1 MRRLLVN
8 SNLNVLIVA
17 SVMVLMVSALASLA
31 DSGVMG
37 QQQQHGS
44 SHYYYYNRSAT
55 TTAAAAVISSSRGSS
70 SNNNV
75 RSRHP
80 FVYKADYKD
89 WIGLRGG
96 PFPPYLQH
104 NLRL

>member
-8 SNLNVLIVA
+8 SNLNVLVA
-17 SVMVLMVSALASLA
+17 SVLMVSSLASLA

-55 TTAAAAVISSSRGSS
+55 AAVISSSSSSRGS
-70 SNNNV
+70 NV

-104 NLRL
+104 NSRL